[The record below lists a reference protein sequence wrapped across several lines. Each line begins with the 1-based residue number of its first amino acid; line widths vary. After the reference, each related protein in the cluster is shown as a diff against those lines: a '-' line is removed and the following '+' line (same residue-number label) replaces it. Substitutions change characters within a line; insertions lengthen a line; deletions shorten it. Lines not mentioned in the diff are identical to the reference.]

1 MSDVARHLADVV
13 TGERFT
19 ATVVSNHRLTPE
31 GAEEDVRELVLDV
44 DRGDLVCE
52 VGQSVGVF
60 APGEPAFGR
69 PDHLR
74 LYSVAD
80 LPESGADGRPRIKLC
95 VRRCSY
101 VDDYNGLRYQGIASN
116 FLCDRQPGDVV
127 TMSGPFGL
135 AFPVPPELDAQLI
148 LIGSGTGIAPFRAF
162 VKHLHRHVPGWK
174 GKVWLLYGARTG
186 LELIYLNEEQDDF
199 ANYYDRDTFEAFKA
213 VSPRPHWADPIA
225 WDYALGS
232 RAAEIWELI
241 EKPKTYVY
249 LAGLERTREEL
260 DRLFAQLAGS
270 KERWLRRKAELAA
283 GGRWVEL
290 LY

>member
-1 MSDVARHLADVV
+1 MIDPVRHL
-13 TGERFT
+13 TNYGTSERFT
-19 ATVVSNHRLTPE
+19 ATVISNQRLTAE
-31 GAEEDVRELVLDV
+31 SSEEDVREIVLDV
-44 DRGDLVCE
+44 DRADLDYE

-60 APGEPAFGR
+60 APGEATFGR
-69 PDHLR
+69 PDHFR

-80 LPESGADGRPRIKLC
+80 LPERGEAGRPRIKLC

-116 FLCDRQPGDVV
+116 YLCDLKPAEVV
-127 TMSGPFGL
+127 TMCGPFGL
-135 AFPVPPELDAQLI
+135 AFQVPPELDAQLI

-162 VKHLHRHVPGWK
+162 VKHIHKRVPGWK

-186 LELIYLNEEQDDF
+186 LELLYLNEERDDF
-199 ANYYDRDTFEAFKA
+199 ANYYDRDTFEAFRA

-249 LAGLERTREEL
+249 LAGLERTRDEL
-260 DRLFAQLAGS
+260 DRLFSQLAGS